1 MQAIFSKER
10 LATDKQPERVSGPY
24 SVRMTILEKM
34 YTSAYSVGLLIDHG
48 VNKVKLKWI
57 IWLELYNCWTHSKH
71 NYIHAAQVNR
81 PNLLGDLSLCVKQPE
96 NSLYVNIIF
105 LTVGSHV
112 CSTVSYLG
120 SNNWQLEVVD
130 TQRTANTPHATRNR

>member
-1 MQAIFSKER
+1 
-10 LATDKQPERVSGPY
+10 
-24 SVRMTILEKM
+24 M

-48 VNKVKLKWI
+48 MNKVKLKLI
-57 IWLELYNCWTHSKH
+57 IWLKLYNCWTHSKH
-71 NYIHAAQVNR
+71 NYIHASQVNR
-81 PNLLGDLSLCVKQPE
+81 RGLLGVISLCVKQPE

-120 SNNWQLEVVD
+120 NNNW
-130 TQRTANTPHATRNR
+130 